1 MEINR
6 NFDIIV
12 IGAGVIGCNIARE
25 LSQYNVK
32 VLVLE
37 KASDVC
43 ARASMANSAI
53 VHSGYDPVPGTK
65 KARFN
70 VEGNKMF
77 DDLCK
82 RLNVEFY
89 RIGSL
94 TIAMK
99 DGDMDTL
106 EKLKVRAKENGVDV
120 QILNHDELLKIEPNI
135 NPNAKGALFAPTAGI
150 VDPFTF
156 CAHNMENAL
165 DNGVTLHLEEEVIRV
180 QDTDKGLLIVTTDGT
195 YNCKVIINAAGHGA
209 YDIAKQ
215 LQRMNYVITPKKG
228 EYFVLDHFV
237 KGFINHTIFPL
248 PSEKGK
254 GILVSPTYSGN
265 YIVGPSSEF
274 SEAEDHS
281 TDSSTLAMVKAG
293 AVDMVP
299 TIPFNELIRVF
310 SGVRATPSD
319 HDFHIESLLDHPNFI
334 HLCGIESPGFASSPA
349 IAKYVVEE
357 LVSKRISLKK
367 KDNYIPTIKKT
378 YQTWSMD
385 KKEREEL
392 VKKNPDYGEIICQ
405 CERVSKGEIL
415 DVLSRSDHPRTI
427 KAVKKRCRAGFGKC
441 QGGFCQPLVAQ
452 IIASYYKIP
461 LTEVM
466 YSKKGSN
473 LVRYKTKVEK

>member
-1 MEINR
+1 MNKQ
-6 NFDIIV
+6 FDIIV

-25 LSQYNVK
+25 LSQYK
-32 VLVLE
+32 LKTLVIE
-37 KASDVC
+37 KDSDVC

-77 DDLCK
+77 DDLCD

-94 TIAMK
+94 TIAMH
-99 DGDMDTL
+99 DGDMETL
-106 EKLKVRAKENGVDV
+106 AKLAERAKENGVPV
-120 QILNHDELLKIEPNI
+120 QLLNHDELLKIEPNI
-135 NPNAKGALFAPTAGI
+135 NKDALGALLAPTAGI

-165 DNGVTLHLEEEVIRV
+165 DNGVDIRLEEEVIGILRNGDTFEV
-180 QDTDKGLLIVTTDGT
+180 RTDKDS
-195 YNCKVIINAAGHGA
+195 YKCKIIINAAGHGA
-209 YDIAKQ
+209 YKIASH
-215 LQRMNYVITPKKG
+215 LQRLNYVITPRKG
-228 EYFVLDHFV
+228 EYFVLDHFA
-237 KGFINHTIFPL
+237 KGFVNHTIFPL

-254 GILVSPTYSGN
+254 GILISPTYSGN
-265 YIVGPSSEF
+265 YLIGPSSEF

-281 TDSSTLAMVKAG
+281 TDSKTLQMVKAG
-293 AVDMVP
+293 AMDMVP
-299 TIPFNELIRVF
+299 NIPFPELIRVF

-319 HDFHIESLLDHPNFI
+319 HDFHIEPLIDYPNFI

-349 IAKYVVEE
+349 IAKYVVNE
-357 LVSKRISLKK
+357 LVSKRINLVK
-367 KDNYIPTIKKT
+367 KDNYIPRVRKT
-378 YQTWSMD
+378 YQTWCMD
-385 KKEREEL
+385 KKERAEL
-392 VKKNPDYGEIICQ
+392 VKKDPNYGEIICQ

-415 DVLSRSDHPRTI
+415 DVLSRSDHPKTI

-452 IIASYYKIP
+452 LISDYYHIP
-461 LTEVM
+461 LTSVM
-466 YSKKGSN
+466 YSKEGSN
-473 LVRYKTKVEK
+473 VVRYKTKEEK